1 MLHKNTHVQ
10 KCLQDKTNAILGQRT
25 SLLLIFS
32 HHAVLNIHPCVSAAF
47 QQHWAGKYDTPTCL
61 QLLGWAAS
69 SRCCWRPYTMH
80 ILSATFLLQN
90 SQNRNRNDFCNCK
103 NTHQSSLN
111 SPNDKAG
118 LQQSRASYRGVK
130 CDRGVKYGLFFFSPT
145 GSELTCAMYEQ
156 NRNCLVKLQAFSS
169 ELDFLSMKQHRRAGL
184 INMSADYWRHIVVF
198 MGYFSVTCHCQLE
211 LQMCKVAQMFKKINL
226 RTCLKVKWILFLSQ
240 NQYKTWNFFAG

>member
-1 MLHKNTHVQ
+1 MLSEKDTKQIYQILCHVCVCGVWVCYIALIALRDFRADKKASNYPPPSTPTLLISPAFFWNTVIVVCFCLVFLDIIINQFCLNNNATRNTHVQ

-130 CDRGVKYGLFFFSPT
+130 CDRGVKYGLFFFRPQ
-145 GSELTCAMYEQ
+145 EVNWHVQ
-156 NRNCLVKLQAFSS
+156 
-169 ELDFLSMKQHRRAGL
+169 
-184 INMSADYWRHIVVF
+184 
-198 MGYFSVTCHCQLE
+198 
-211 LQMCKVAQMFKKINL
+211 CKSKIE
-226 RTCLKVKWILFLSQ
+226 TVW
-240 NQYKTWNFFAG
+240 